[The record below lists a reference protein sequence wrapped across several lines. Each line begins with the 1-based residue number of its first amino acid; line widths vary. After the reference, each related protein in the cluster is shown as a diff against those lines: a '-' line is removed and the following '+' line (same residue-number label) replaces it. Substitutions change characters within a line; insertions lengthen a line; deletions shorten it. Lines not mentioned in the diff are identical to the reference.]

1 MNCLF
6 KAHALFSGC
15 LLLATTHCLLYQL
28 AGILAAGSSIKR
40 RHDVKGDGVGG
51 RVLIPL
57 HATFPTAFI
66 AASFAQCQG
75 THTLHCCP
83 SFVVIVVAVAGVG
96 QM

>member
-6 KAHALFSGC
+6 KAHALFS
-15 LLLATTHCLLYQL
+15 LQRLTASSVRL
-28 AGILAAGSSIKR
+28 AGILAAGRSIKR
-40 RHDVKGDGVGG
+40 RHDVKGEGIGG

-57 HATFPTAFI
+57 HATFPTAFF

-75 THTLHCCP
+75 THTHTHTLH
-83 SFVVIVVAVAGVG
+83 SFVVIVVVAVAGVG